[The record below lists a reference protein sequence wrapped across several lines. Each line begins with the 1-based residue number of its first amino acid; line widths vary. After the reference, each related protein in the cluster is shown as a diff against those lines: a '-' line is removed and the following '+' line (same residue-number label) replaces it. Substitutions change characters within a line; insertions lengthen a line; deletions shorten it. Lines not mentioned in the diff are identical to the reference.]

1 LKRGRPL
8 KFGRPATLLAVKVPT
23 DTVEALRELNPDVG
37 RAIVALMARRRQ
49 STDATGAG
57 SPLQLVRLHRDHFVI
72 VVDRT
77 RLPSIPGIAMVPV
90 SETGALL
97 AFQSTG
103 ALFELELALVDAL
116 DGHNL
121 GGSRK
126 RALTVAR
133 EQVRAWRRDT
143 RLSVEIRH
151 LVVVRRVREVRQ

>member
-1 LKRGRPL
+1 M
-8 KFGRPATLLAVKVPT
+8 
-23 DTVEALRELNPDVG
+23 G

-49 STDATGAG
+49 QPTDVTSRR
-57 SPLQLVRLHRDHFVI
+57 SPLHLVRLHRDHFVI

-97 AFQSTG
+97 AFQGTG

-116 DGHNL
+116 DDHRV

-126 RALTVAR
+126 RALTAAR
-133 EQVRAWRRDT
+133 EQVRAWRRDS
-143 RLSVEIRH
+143 RLSVEVRH